1 MAPSDGNYIDSYGH
15 LLTNSGF
22 IFTYLVLFCYR
33 QIESTEYVDDLF
45 ELKSRYGVPM
55 LSQFAELVNREMFWV
70 VTEVCSEHNLVRRS
84 KIIKQFIK
92 IARKY
97 LEPFSVFLSHIY
109 FASVMSFCI
118 GQCKECK
125 NFNSMF
131 AIVSGLGHGSVSRL
145 RASWEKLPTKYQRLF
160 SDLQELM
167 DPSRNMSKYRQL
179 VASEQTQPPIVSH
192 FFVTKL
198 SFINIYFY
206 ILQFFYLLFISI
218 IQVCVDFKLLLARV

>member
-1 MAPSDGNYIDSYGH
+1 MTIN
-15 LLTNSGF
+15 
-22 IFTYLVLFCYR
+22 LFLHILRYR

-97 LEPFSVFLSHIY
+97 LPNIHIFFSLLIFYSYFINNVFFL
-109 FASVMSFCI
+109 I

-131 AIVSGLGHGSVSRL
+131 AIVSGLGHGAVSRL

-179 VASEQTQPPIVSH
+179 VASEQTQPPIVSLIVFH
-192 FFVTKL
+192 
-198 SFINIYFY
+198 IY
-206 ILQFFYLLFISI
+206 ILYQIRYFLFS
-218 IQVCVDFKLLLARV
+218 FLR

>member
-1 MAPSDGNYIDSYGH
+1 
-15 LLTNSGF
+15 
-22 IFTYLVLFCYR
+22 
-33 QIESTEYVDDLF
+33 
-45 ELKSRYGVPM
+45 
-55 LSQFAELVNREMFWV
+55 
-70 VTEVCSEHNLVRRS
+70 
-84 KIIKQFIK
+84 
-92 IARKY
+92 
-97 LEPFSVFLSHIY
+97 
-109 FASVMSFCI
+109 MSFCI

-192 FFVTKL
+192 SFVTKL

>member
-1 MAPSDGNYIDSYGH
+1 
-15 LLTNSGF
+15 
-22 IFTYLVLFCYR
+22 
-33 QIESTEYVDDLF
+33 VDDLF

-55 LSQFAELVNREMFWV
+55 LSQFQELVNREMFWV

-97 LEPFSVFLSHIY
+97 IGSTLVHFFFHLY
-109 FASVMSFCI
+109 FMALCQQYMYCT

-131 AIVSGLGHGSVSRL
+131 AIVSGLGHGAVSRL

-179 VASEQTQPPIVSH
+179 VASEQTQPPIVSP
-192 FFVTKL
+192 FITNK
-198 SFINIYFY
+198 SFY
-206 ILQFFYLLFISI
+206 
-218 IQVCVDFKLLLARV
+218 K

>member
-1 MAPSDGNYIDSYGH
+1 
-15 LLTNSGF
+15 
-22 IFTYLVLFCYR
+22 
-33 QIESTEYVDDLF
+33 VDDLF

-97 LEPFSVFLSHIY
+97 LESFPVFLSRVY
-109 FASVMSFCI
+109 FASVMFFCI
-118 GQCKECK
+118 LGQCKECK

-192 FFVTKL
+192 SFVIKL

-206 ILQFFYLLFISI
+206 TL
-218 IQVCVDFKLLLARV
+218 

>member
-1 MAPSDGNYIDSYGH
+1 M
-15 LLTNSGF
+15 
-22 IFTYLVLFCYR
+22 
-33 QIESTEYVDDLF
+33 DDLF

-97 LEPFSVFLSHIY
+97 LESFTSFLTLPFMHFTSAIFFYV
-109 FASVMSFCI
+109 

-192 FFVTKL
+192 SFITKL
-198 SFINIYFY
+198 SFINIFFVFY
-206 ILQFFYLLFISI
+206 YLLLIIVLFTIYLFI
-218 IQVCVDFKLLLARV
+218 IQTCIMTLHYY

>member
-1 MAPSDGNYIDSYGH
+1 
-15 LLTNSGF
+15 
-22 IFTYLVLFCYR
+22 
-33 QIESTEYVDDLF
+33 VDDLF

-55 LSQFAELVNREMFWV
+55 LSQFQELVNREMFWV

-97 LEPFSVFLSHIY
+97 IGFIFFFYSY
-109 FASVMSFCI
+109 FMALRQQYVYFT

-131 AIVSGLGHGSVSRL
+131 AIVSGLGHGAVSRL

-179 VASEQTQPPIVSH
+179 VASEQTQPPIVSY
-192 FFVTKL
+192 
-198 SFINIYFY
+198 SFIRYFF
-206 ILQFFYLLFISI
+206 IDINFVQFF
-218 IQVCVDFKLLLARV
+218 

>member
-1 MAPSDGNYIDSYGH
+1 M
-15 LLTNSGF
+15 
-22 IFTYLVLFCYR
+22 
-33 QIESTEYVDDLF
+33 DDLF

-92 IARKY
+92 IARKH
-97 LEPFSVFLSHIY
+97 LSIY
-109 FASVMSFCI
+109 IFFVLLIFYNHLIDNICLT

-131 AIVSGLGHGSVSRL
+131 AIVSGLGHGAVSRL

-192 FFVTKL
+192 L
-198 SFINIYFY
+198 IY
-206 ILQFFYLLFISI
+206 I
-218 IQVCVDFKLLLARV
+218 K